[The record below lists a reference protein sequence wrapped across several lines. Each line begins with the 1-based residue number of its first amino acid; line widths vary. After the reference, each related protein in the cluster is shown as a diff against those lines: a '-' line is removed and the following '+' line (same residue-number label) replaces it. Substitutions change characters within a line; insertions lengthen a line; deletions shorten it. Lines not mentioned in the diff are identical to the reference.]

1 MCFES
6 SVKRRLLVEV
16 QFDAGDAERE
26 RKHIAHRREVQL
38 GRRREG
44 SKMTEGHAADAL
56 TINHD
61 KKYDDT
67 LLTGEK
73 CSEGGGGREQDD
85 GGARS

>member
-1 MCFES
+1 MSCEN

-16 QFDAGDAERE
+16 QCDAGVAVRE
-26 RKHIAHRREVQL
+26 RNHIAHRREVQL

-56 TINHD
+56 TGNHD

-73 CSEGGGGREQDD
+73 CSEGGGGR
-85 GGARS
+85 GAR